1 MGCNSYGMVGK
12 VMKLNE
18 LLNIKYPIIQGGMA
32 NIATGEFAAAVSN
45 AGGLGLI
52 GAGGM
57 NVETLKQNIDRC
69 RELTEKP
76 FGVNIMLMNPQ
87 AKEMAQLLIDEKI
100 QIVTTGAGNPGVYM
114 KAWKDAGMKVFPV
127 VPSVALAKRM
137 EKAGADGV
145 IVEGCEAGG
154 HIGEMT
160 TMALVPQVVQAV
172 SIPVV
177 AAGGIA
183 GGSQLLAA
191 YALGACGVQVG
202 TILLGSE
209 ECPIHQNYKDA
220 ILKAKD
226 TSTIVTGRIG
236 GTPVRILKNKMA
248 KTYVKKEREGAS
260 MEELEVYT
268 LGSLRK
274 AVFDGNVDEGSLM
287 AGQVAGMVQNIR
299 PVQDI
304 LEGLVSECQEAYQKL
319 DV

>member
-1 MGCNSYGMVGK
+1 
-12 VMKLNE
+12 MKLNE

-57 NVETLKQNIDRC
+57 NVETLKENIHRC
-69 RELTEKP
+69 RELTDKP

-87 AKEMAQLLIDEKI
+87 AEEMAQLVIDEKV
-100 QIVTTGAGNPGVYM
+100 QIITTGAGNPGVYM
-114 KAWKDAGMKVFPV
+114 KAWKEAGIKVLPV

-137 EKAGADGV
+137 ERAGADAV

-160 TMALVPQVVQAV
+160 TMALVPQVVDAV
-172 SIPVV
+172 NIPVI
-177 AAGGIA
+177 AAGGVA
-183 GGSQLLAA
+183 SGRQLLAV
-191 YALGACGVQVG
+191 YALGACGAQIG
-202 TILLGSE
+202 TILLGSV
-209 ECPIHQNYKDA
+209 ECPIHENYKNA
-220 ILKAKD
+220 VIKAKD
-226 TSTIVTGRIG
+226 TGTIVTGRIG

-248 KTYVKKEREGAS
+248 KEYVKKEREGATL
-260 MEELEVYT
+260 EELEVYT

-287 AGQVAGMVQNIR
+287 AGQVAGMVNEIK
-299 PVQDI
+299 PVKDI
-304 LEGLVSECQEAYQKL
+304 LERLMSECQEAYQNL
-319 DV
+319 EI

>member
-1 MGCNSYGMVGK
+1 
-12 VMKLNE
+12 MKLNE

-57 NVETLKQNIDRC
+57 NVETLKENIHRC
-69 RELTEKP
+69 RELTDKP

-87 AKEMAQLLIDEKI
+87 AKEMAQLVIDEKV
-100 QIVTTGAGNPGVYM
+100 QILTTGAGNPGVYM
-114 KAWKDAGMKVFPV
+114 KAWKEAGIKVFPV

-137 EKAGADGV
+137 ERAGADGL

-160 TMALVPQVVQAV
+160 TMALVPQVVAAV
-172 SIPVV
+172 NIPVV

-183 GGSQLLAA
+183 SGKQLLAA
-191 YALGACGVQVG
+191 YALGACGAQIG

-209 ECPIHQNYKDA
+209 ECPIHENYKNA
-220 ILKAKD
+220 VLKAKD
-226 TSTIVTGRIG
+226 TGTIVTGRIG

-248 KTYVKKEREGAS
+248 KEYVKKEREGATL
-260 MEELEVYT
+260 EELEVYT

-287 AGQVAGMVQNIR
+287 AGQVAGMVNEIK
-299 PVQDI
+299 PVKDI
-304 LEGLVSECQEAYQKL
+304 LERLMSECQEAYQNL
-319 DV
+319 EI